1 MENQVYTRIEIMS
14 LLDKDAIASNPSC
27 KRQTNEGQRTYDS
40 CLLYLALGSRRT
52 LEEVATLDKKTIR
65 NIKKVASDFDWIKRA
80 TDYDKSC
87 SNVEIDIVLSKLDP
101 DVINSVK
108 SCLQWED
115 EPSHCY
121 RYFCVYLVFE
131 DARSLEKTADVCG
144 KSSKA
149 ISNFSSQYRWVDRA
163 RDYDKFCMA
172 VVIKEMTNLRIR
184 RKIKM
189 LQNKWELADLLENKG
204 IEMIKVPLRKERD
217 ENGNI
222 IEAAR
227 WKMEDAVKFIDLSS
241 RLRTESVDEPKMDI
255 LEAVKVLSDNNLLPP
270 GIAEAAA
277 LEIQQIGDRIKTQ
290 IANLDQ

>member
-1 MENQVYTRIEIMS
+1 
-14 LLDKDAIASNPSC
+14 
-27 KRQTNEGQRTYDS
+27 
-40 CLLYLALGSRRT
+40 
-52 LEEVATLDKKTIR
+52 
-65 NIKKVASDFDWIKRA
+65 
-80 TDYDKSC
+80 
-87 SNVEIDIVLSKLDP
+87 
-101 DVINSVK
+101 
-108 SCLQWED
+108 
-115 EPSHCY
+115 
-121 RYFCVYLVFE
+121 
-131 DARSLEKTADVCG
+131 
-144 KSSKA
+144 
-149 ISNFSSQYRWVDRA
+149 
-163 RDYDKFCMA
+163 MA
-172 VVIKEMTNLRIR
+172 VVLKEMTNLRIR

-290 IANLDQ
+290 IANLDE